1 MPPGPKNSLRLDE
14 PRRLADRK
22 PALWLRARIVQAIR
36 QFFTEK
42 NYLEVETPVLI
53 PAPAP
58 ETHID
63 AIRAGDVYLQPSPE
77 LCMKRLLAAGYPK
90 IFQMSKCF
98 RSEERG
104 ERHLPEFTL
113 LEWYRTGIGYK
124 ALMEESEELILS
136 VSRNMGL
143 EEKIIYQ
150 GMNIDLK
157 GPWQRIA
164 VREAFNDYSSSTMEK
179 ALEMGCF
186 DEVMVNEIEPHLGV
200 TRPIFLYDYP
210 ASLAALAR
218 LRPDNPE
225 YAERFEIYL
234 GGLELANGFSEL
246 TDAQEQTAR
255 FERDRRQRHISGRL
269 VYQMPAKFLKSLEYM
284 PNEAAGIAL
293 GVDRLAMIFADRPK
307 IDDVVS
313 FTPEEV

>member
-22 PALWLRARIVQAIR
+22 QALWLRARIVQAIR

-90 IFQMSKCF
+90 IFQISKCF

-113 LEWYRTGIGYK
+113 LEWYRTGIG
-124 ALMEESEELILS
+124 
-136 VSRNMGL
+136 
-143 EEKIIYQ
+143 
-150 GMNIDLK
+150 
-157 GPWQRIA
+157 
-164 VREAFNDYSSSTMEK
+164 
-179 ALEMGCF
+179 
-186 DEVMVNEIEPHLGV
+186 
-200 TRPIFLYDYP
+200 
-210 ASLAALAR
+210 
-218 LRPDNPE
+218 
-225 YAERFEIYL
+225 
-234 GGLELANGFSEL
+234 
-246 TDAQEQTAR
+246 
-255 FERDRRQRHISGRL
+255 
-269 VYQMPAKFLKSLEYM
+269 
-284 PNEAAGIAL
+284 
-293 GVDRLAMIFADRPK
+293 
-307 IDDVVS
+307 
-313 FTPEEV
+313 